1 MRIGP
6 AARALG
12 ISTSWMRY
20 LADHDIVPSVRSRGG
35 HRYFD
40 LAAVREA
47 WERNTVQLPGGTHE
61 RKAPVFS
68 SQYELDGLMEHV
80 VWEQAQTKLDLAVDS
95 PAYGVMHY
103 AMTEMVNN
111 AIDHS
116 GGTTVSVTVFRDGDD
131 VECVVEDDGAGVFA
145 HMCEHLALP
154 GLEAALLELSK
165 GRRTTAP
172 DHHTGEGIFFTSKAV
187 ALFELQAN
195 AMVWVVDN
203 RREEQAV
210 GESRVVRGTRVR
222 FVISET
228 NSVDL
233 GALFRRYTN
242 DDFRFSRTRPSV
254 KLAEIGTEFVSRSEA
269 KRLLVGL
276 EQFDEIE
283 VDFADV
289 TRVGQGF
296 ADEVFR
302 VWPALN
308 PGKRV
313 IPVNMVPMV
322 EFMVRRAAQAG
333 VDASERP
340 PRLNHRPD

>member
-1 MRIGP
+1 
-6 AARALG
+6 
-12 ISTSWMRY
+12 MRY

-103 AMTEMVNN
+103 AMTEMV
-111 AIDHS
+111 
-116 GGTTVSVTVFRDGDD
+116 
-131 VECVVEDDGAGVFA
+131 
-145 HMCEHLALP
+145 
-154 GLEAALLELSK
+154 LSK